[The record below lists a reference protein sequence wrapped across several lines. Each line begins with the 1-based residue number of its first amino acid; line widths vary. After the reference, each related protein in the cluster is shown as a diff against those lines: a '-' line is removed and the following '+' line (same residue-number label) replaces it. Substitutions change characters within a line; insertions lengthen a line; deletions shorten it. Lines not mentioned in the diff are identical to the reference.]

1 MGRLALDPLPDPDL
15 SPPTSFVTAL
25 RAVPMPVEPPDIE
38 HITVVVVSE
47 VERRIWVTNP
57 VPTPDMPGAVC
68 TTVDPELF
76 TGIRHG
82 ETWKVR
88 AARRICESCP
98 ELLVCREWGLDPRNA
113 YLDGVVGGLTFR
125 ERRNIRAERRSKE
138 GLTD

>member
-1 MGRLALDPLPDPDL
+1 MGRSARAPLPDPE
-15 SPPTSFVTAL
+15 PPFTVSAL
-25 RAVPMPVEPPDIE
+25 YALPPVVEPEIE

-57 VPTPDMPGAVC
+57 VPTPDMPRAVC
-68 TTVDPELF
+68 ATVDPELF

-88 AARRICESCP
+88 AARAICAACP
-98 ELLVCREWGLDPRNA
+98 ELEPCREWGLDPRNA

-125 ERRNIRAERRSKE
+125 ERRTIRAERRL
-138 GLTD
+138 GG